1 MLNVGKLILFAY
13 ENGYELTGGELQ
25 RTKSQQYLY
34 FEGFKLIKLG
44 SVLKLFKT
52 KILSKTMFSKH
63 LSKLAIDLN
72 LFKDGKLLY
81 KKEDFKLVSEYWKS
95 LNERNNCGYF
105 WGWDFG
111 HFQTS

>member
-1 MLNVGKLILFAY
+1 
-13 ENGYELTGGELQ
+13 
-25 RTKSQQYLY
+25 
-34 FEGFKLIKLG
+34 
-44 SVLKLFKT
+44 
-52 KILSKTMFSKH
+52 MFSKH

-72 LFKDGKLLY
+72 LFKDGELLT
-81 KKEDFKLVSEYWKS
+81 KKEDFKLISEYWKS